1 MPPAARRISEGVDVW
16 WLRTA
21 KYVDKKRQSMSSL
34 EVSMIL
40 LVSPT
45 FLIGACKNTGLPT
58 AIAHPT
64 RGTFLSPLSPGLH
77 VSVNMALVDSG
88 SSDCELRQ
96 GFLEAGQPLEQ
107 DDPGIQTQ

>member
-1 MPPAARRISEGVDVW
+1 
-16 WLRTA
+16 
-21 KYVDKKRQSMSSL
+21 
-34 EVSMIL
+34 MIL